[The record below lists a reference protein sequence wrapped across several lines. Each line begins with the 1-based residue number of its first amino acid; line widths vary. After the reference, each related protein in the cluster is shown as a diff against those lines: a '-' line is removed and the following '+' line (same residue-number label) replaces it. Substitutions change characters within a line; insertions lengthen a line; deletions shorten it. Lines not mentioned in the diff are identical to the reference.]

1 MFQLFLCQIIKCISL
16 VFRKRRRSSD
26 CIPSIRKFINPCI
39 MSCCDIVCSDGKT
52 SLQKCFPFHITVA
65 GNTRI
70 RCSSVQVFFC
80 KVINYIFLEF
90 LFKIHHIIRN
100 TNRRCNTSCIVYRTE
115 PTTAAVFFLNF
126 IFLILP
132 DLHCHTDHIIA
143 LFFQKPGCHGGVNS
157 PGHSNNNFAFA
168 H

>member
-100 TNRRCNTSCIVYRTE
+100 TNRRCNTSCIVHCTE
-115 PTTAAVFFLNF
+115 PAAASILFLNDVVF
-126 IFLILP
+126 ILP
-132 DLHCHTDHIIA
+132 DLHRHTDHIIA
-143 LFFQKPGCHGGVNS
+143 LLF
-157 PGHSNNNFAFA
+157 
-168 H
+168 

>member
-1 MFQLFLCQIIKCISL
+1 MRQLLLGQVIKCISL

-26 CIPSIRKFINPCI
+26 CVSSIRKFINPRI

-52 SLQKCFPFHITVA
+52 SLQKCFPFHITIA
-65 GNTRI
+65 GNTRV
-70 RCSSVQVFFC
+70 RCSSVQVFFR

-115 PTTAAVFFLNF
+115 PATAAVFFLNL
-126 IFLILP
+126 IVLILP
-132 DLHCHTDHIIA
+132 DLHRHTDHIIA
-143 LFFQKPGCHGGVNS
+143 LFFQKPG
-157 PGHSNNNFAFA
+157 
-168 H
+168 